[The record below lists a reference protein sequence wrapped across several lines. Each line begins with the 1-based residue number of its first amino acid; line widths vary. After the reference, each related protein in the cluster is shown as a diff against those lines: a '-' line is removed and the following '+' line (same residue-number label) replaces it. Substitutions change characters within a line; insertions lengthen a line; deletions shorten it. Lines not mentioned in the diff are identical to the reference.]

1 MVGRWSRKGVIVFAH
16 ALVGGPG
23 VPVPRPDT
31 LVAACH
37 SSDPGIA
44 CRLVWDLTHS
54 TQAAGLAKVYFAGP
68 AQIAIRIAFVILIA
82 LLLRLA
88 AHRAIARITSRA
100 AKEDPEGSD
109 RAHSLLFRERRQQR
123 ATALGAI
130 LSNAASLTI
139 FGIAT
144 VMILGDMGLNL
155 APVLA
160 SAGVLGVA
168 IGFGAQNLV
177 QDFLAGIFMLLE
189 DQYGVGDVIDVGG
202 TSGTVEA
209 VSLRITRMRD
219 VNGVVWHVRNGTISK
234 AGNKSQGWARAVVD
248 FPVPYRHDIPQV
260 RQVMARTASEMWQEP
275 NWQKVILE
283 EPEVWGVQTL
293 YTDAVLLRV
302 VARTVPLR
310 QWEVQRELTERLK
323 NSLDANGAD
332 GSGVMPGPEPNGAGN
347 GNGAHAGVADP
358 GDQRPLAAPPS
369 PTTTTTLLA
378 DVPTPRESSGGGG
391 APSGPATPGT

>member
-1 MVGRWSRKGVIVFAH
+1 M
-16 ALVGGPG
+16 
-23 VPVPRPDT
+23 
-31 LVAACH
+31 
-37 SSDPGIA
+37 
-44 CRLVWDLTHS
+44 
-54 TQAAGLAKVYFAGP
+54 
-68 AQIAIRIAFVILIA
+68 ILIA

-109 RAHSLLFRERRQQR
+109 RTHALLFRERRQQR

-139 FGIAT
+139 VGIAA

-177 QDFLAGIFMLLE
+177 QDFLAGVFMLLE

-209 VSLRITRMRD
+209 VSLRITRLRD
-219 VNGVVWHVRNGTISK
+219 VNGVVWHVRNGTIPK

-260 RQVMARTASEMWQEP
+260 RHVMARTASEMWQEP
-275 NWQKVILE
+275 AWQKVILE

-323 NSLDANGAD
+323 NSLDATGVAD
-332 GSGVMPGPEPNGAGN
+332 GSGVMPGPGPSPTAPGPGTEPTPTATRPSRP
-347 GNGAHAGVADP
+347 AP
-358 GDQRPLAAPPS
+358 RPLAAPP
-369 PTTTTTLLA
+369 A
-378 DVPTPRESSGGGG
+378 RPR
-391 APSGPATPGT
+391 PRRC